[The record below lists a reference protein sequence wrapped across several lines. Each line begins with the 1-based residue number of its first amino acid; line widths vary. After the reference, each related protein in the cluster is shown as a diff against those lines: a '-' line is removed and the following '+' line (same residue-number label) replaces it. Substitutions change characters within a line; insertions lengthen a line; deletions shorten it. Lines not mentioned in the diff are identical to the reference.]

1 MVNKSYNDLFCLVM
15 LCMAMLIILGCSDES
30 DVQNDRI
37 EGLFRLSDFGQCTIP
52 MDSQG
57 MDVYDDKFLFQ
68 GSYVPKQGCCGIVT
82 VDLSNRQLL
91 GEFTFGQ
98 DIPLIHMNNIN
109 CGKKYDETDKFP
121 LLYLCDSFGTDKCC
135 YVVRVSDDASHYKV
149 VQTITYCGQ
158 MMNYNYYQDWILD
171 AEEGIIVAYGKS
183 NSIVT
188 DYGCLVFSL
197 PVLENSIIRLSDD
210 DVLDSFVIS
219 AVLIPQ
225 GSKLQKGILYTVY
238 GYNNDTY
245 PAWYLEYDKNAKRI
259 IKMIQIDHG
268 VGEPEAVAIFKDKV
282 LINNN
287 STNPT
292 YWRLNYIT
300 EN

>member
-15 LCMAMLIILGCSDES
+15 LCMAMLFILGCSDES

-37 EGLFRLSDFGQCTIP
+37 ERLFCLSDFGQCTIP

-121 LLYLCDSFGTDKCC
+121 MLYISEALGEQRCFI
-135 YVVRVSDDASHYKV
+135 VRLDNDASHYSV
-149 VQTITYCGQ
+149 IQTIKYSGDLYSSTDYR
-158 MMNYNYYQDWILD
+158 DWFLD
-171 AEEGIIVAYGKS
+171 NDNGYIYAYGRTNFNSGEYCCLKFELPLFS
-183 NSIVT
+183 SKSIVLT
-188 DYGCLVFSL
+188 DSD
-197 PVLENSIIRLSDD
+197 IIEAFTMNTGL
-210 DVLDSFVIS
+210 
-219 AVLIPQ
+219 LIPQ
-225 GSKLQKGILYTVY
+225 GTKCDNGILYSVY
-238 GYNNDTY
+238 GYNTKDY
-245 PAWYLEYDKNAKRI
+245 PSWFMKYDLSAK
-259 IKMIQIDHG
+259 QIVLIERLG
-268 VGEPEAVAIFKDKV
+268 SIMGEPEAVSFFQQKVLISNNSSSPTYWIFKD
-282 LINNN
+282 
-287 STNPT
+287 
-292 YWRLNYIT
+292 
-300 EN
+300 